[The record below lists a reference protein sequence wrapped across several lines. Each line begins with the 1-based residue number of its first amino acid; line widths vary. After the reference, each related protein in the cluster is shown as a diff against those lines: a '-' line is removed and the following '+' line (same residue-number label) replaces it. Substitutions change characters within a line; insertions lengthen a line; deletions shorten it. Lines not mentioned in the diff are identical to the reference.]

1 MTRQWT
7 VGWIA
12 LLTSFGCALGP
23 ALAAGAGQDPLKLP
37 RKDILTVTTIN
48 AGPGLSATL
57 SEFFTG
63 DKTEKSGVN
72 LLLGL
77 HAVNGD
83 DLKLLT
89 TRDYNAEAGGFV
101 SRGSLQVI
109 DLDRDGTN
117 EVLVEYHHKE
127 TPGSIRVDLDVLK
140 IDGNRLTLRWSGPV
154 RVDTSNPS
162 LRVSPSEREKFVR
175 EIDFARTAQAHGDR
189 ICFQKTVSMA
199 AGAAIVPPKTLDEEL
214 PMSVV
219 RAPAP
224 TR

>member
-1 MTRQWT
+1 MTPGSLFRT
-7 VGWIA
+7 PAILAAIV
-12 LLTSFGCALGP
+12 CALGP
-23 ALAAGAGQDPLKLP
+23 ALAPPRAASAGLDPLKLP

-109 DLDRDGTN
+109 DLDHDG
-117 EVLVEYHHKE
+117 
-127 TPGSIRVDLDVLK
+127 
-140 IDGNRLTLRWSGPV
+140 
-154 RVDTSNPS
+154 
-162 LRVSPSEREKFVR
+162 
-175 EIDFARTAQAHGDR
+175 
-189 ICFQKTVSMA
+189 
-199 AGAAIVPPKTLDEEL
+199 
-214 PMSVV
+214 
-219 RAPAP
+219 
-224 TR
+224 